1 MHRYDAAGNEIRW
14 TDSAGREMAFEYDGH
29 HNCTAERRTDGLQVR
44 EHRSVYDWMGRLALS
59 READGQ
65 EIRYA
70 YGAHG
75 REEETGTARSIAMT
89 AVEGSRVL

>member
-1 MHRYDAAGNEIRW
+1 MY
-14 TDSAGREMAFEYDGH
+14 GRLL
-29 HNCTAERRTDGLQVR
+29 TRTDGSGTVQEENRYLP
-44 EHRSVYDWMGRLALS
+44 DGRLALS

-75 REEETGTARSIAMT
+75 REEETSTARNRKAGRKAIPMTLRAMSPVPGMPT
-89 AVEGSRVL
+89 AA